1 MRSGSTAKVLAEC
14 KLKYNRISQ
23 CPAGLNLS
31 SQAHAM
37 RAWEGHCFIS
47 SWMCAVLLNVDERG
61 AGSCGSVWNAR
72 AERGHGL
79 WPGDHCSSGSGL
91 PTGCSRC
98 RRHGLFCPQCH
109 DLLRYV
115 DWALLRPVTRSAFS
129 HVLWIFQLSF
139 AESQVVRSINRR
151 QLEKCAGGNV
161 HVTMVI
167 AISIALR
174 INFHRGLRLPLV
186 HDLVPLKG
194 HCYFSW
200 CAQHLHARSL
210 CTFFHMTFQHY
221 NLTSLDAISE
231 AVCSMSV
238 GLFPCCVTF
247 CMGMAQFQG
256 QMALACIL

>member
-1 MRSGSTAKVLAEC
+1 MGLAQTSHSLSIQSCPMDFSTQLCRVSGCE
-14 KLKYNRISQ
+14 IHQ
-23 CPAGLNLS
+23 
-31 SQAHAM
+31 QAAVGEVCRGQRPRHP
-37 RAWEGHCFIS
+37 GHCNFN
-47 SWMCAVLLNVDERG
+47 C
-61 AGSCGSVWNAR
+61 
-72 AERGHGL
+72 
-79 WPGDHCSSGSGL
+79 
-91 PTGCSRC
+91 
-98 RRHGLFCPQCH
+98 
-109 DLLRYV
+109 
-115 DWALLRPVTRSAFS
+115 
-129 HVLWIFQLSF
+129 
-139 AESQVVRSINRR
+139 
-151 QLEKCAGGNV
+151 
-161 HVTMVI
+161 
-167 AISIALR
+167 IALR